1 MSEQQSSSVGTIAW
15 DNILNKLHTRIN
27 TRPDVNQGQGDETSE
42 EFSNSSYTKHQKN
55 LQATYSHRTNNEYL
69 HEFTKTRDSTGENYD
84 SDIETTSDYPAS
96 HKSDFA
102 EHYRDF
108 KPKFQNPIQKPRTK
122 TNYSAETPE
131 EIESALIPNG
141 HIVDRINFDRVL
153 KTLPKDEKFRA
164 PPSRQSVFEGKP
176 ADLFGKLGSLAK
188 NEVEKTSQI

>member
-27 TRPDVNQGQGDETSE
+27 TRPDVNQGQGDETCE
-42 EFSNSSYTKHQKN
+42 TNNSAYTKHQQS
-55 LQATYSHRTNNEYL
+55 LQTTYSHRTNNEYL
-69 HEFTKTRDSTGENYD
+69 HEFTKTRDTTGENYD

-96 HKSDFA
+96 HRSDFA
-102 EHYRDF
+102 ENYRDF
-108 KPKFQNPIQKPRTK
+108 KPKFHQPSQKLRTK
-122 TNYSAETPE
+122 TNYKTETTE
-131 EIESALIPNG
+131 DIGAALIPTG

-164 PPSRQSVFEGKP
+164 PPSRESVFEGKP

-188 NEVEKTSQI
+188 NEVDKTAEI

>member
-1 MSEQQSSSVGTIAW
+1 MSEQQKSSVGTIAW

-27 TRPDVNQGQGDETSE
+27 LRPDVNQGQGDETSE
-42 EFSNSSYTKHQKN
+42 TNNSSYTKHQQN
-55 LQATYSHRTNNEYL
+55 LQSTYSHRTNNEYL

-102 EHYRDF
+102 ELNRDY
-108 KPKFQNPIQKPRTK
+108 KYKFQQPSQKLRLK
-122 TNYSAETPE
+122 TNYKTETTE
-131 EIESALIPNG
+131 ENIGSALIPTG

-164 PPSRQSVFEGKP
+164 PPSRESVFQGKP
-176 ADLFGKLGSLAK
+176 ADLFGKLGNLAK
-188 NEVEKTSQI
+188 NEGEKSM

>member
-1 MSEQQSSSVGTIAW
+1 MSEQQKSSVGTIAW

-27 TRPDVNQGQGDETSE
+27 LRPDVNQGQGDETSE
-42 EFSNSSYTKHQKN
+42 TNNSSYTKHQQN
-55 LQATYSHRTNNEYL
+55 LQSTYSHRTNNEYL

-102 EHYRDF
+102 ELNRDY
-108 KPKFQNPIQKPRTK
+108 KYKFQQPSQKLRLK
-122 TNYSAETPE
+122 TNYKTESTE
-131 EIESALIPNG
+131 ENIGSALIPTG

-164 PPSRQSVFEGKP
+164 PPSRESVFQGKP
-176 ADLFGKLGSLAK
+176 ADLFGKLGNLAK
-188 NEVEKTSQI
+188 NEGEKSM